1 MFSIISRLRGGR
13 HGAMR
18 ARRTASLAGEPPR
31 ETPSSAESV
40 RDAGRVVEIL
50 TAITNNCATAE
61 QLHTLVQLPSGAVK
75 FWADVT
81 PEELRALRRAH
92 AF

>member
-1 MFSIISRLRGGR
+1 MLHFIKRLTRGR
-13 HGAMR
+13 VIV
-18 ARRTASLAGEPPR
+18 RRRRGKTTVERLVATPLAG
-31 ETPSSAESV
+31 V

-50 TAITNNCATAE
+50 TAITNNRATAE

-81 PEELRALRRAH
+81 PEELTALRRAH